1 MLYHLMMYGD
11 KFILTWLS
19 QISLATII
27 EGYVFFFHLLTQ
39 ILRFALACC
48 IPFRLTNDTN
58 DDDIGRNSRNDS
70 NVEVR

>member
-1 MLYHLMMYGD
+1 M
-11 KFILTWLS
+11 I
-19 QISLATII
+19 ISNFS
-27 EGYVFFFHLLTQ
+27 GHDYRRDVFFFHLLTQ

-58 DDDIGRNSRNDS
+58 DDDIGRNSRNYS

>member
-1 MLYHLMMYGD
+1 MV
-11 KFILTWLS
+11 
-19 QISLATII
+19 ISLFSHDYLKFLRPRLI
-27 EGYVFFFHLLTQ
+27 ERYVFFFHLLTQ